1 MTAVRAVRNRRAEMN
16 VPPSKKARLD
26 IVTKE
31 KELFS
36 DGAKF
41 FQRLASASSVAVSDD
56 ENTFDLAS
64 SVSVVTEIATIY
76 LPIAELVDFEAEKK
90 RLNKELEEVEKKLAQ
105 INGKLN
111 NQGFLA
117 KAPEKVIEEQKVNQV
132 KLNEK
137 AELLKASIAK
147 LG

>member
-1 MTAVRAVRNRRAEMN
+1 M
-16 VPPSKKARLD
+16 
-26 IVTKE
+26 
-31 KELFS
+31 
-36 DGAKF
+36 
-41 FQRLASASSVAVSDD
+41 
-56 ENTFDLAS
+56 
-64 SVSVVTEIATIY
+64 
-76 LPIAELVDFEAEKK
+76 AELVDFEAERK

-117 KAPEKVIEEQKVNQV
+117 KAPANVIEEQKVNQA